1 MNLDIVF
8 AIIFY
13 GAIILYFLT
22 HRKKFEIQNKIIAL
36 YKTKIGLKLMDK
48 FSKVAPKFLRVL
60 GIIGIGIGFIGM
72 ITIFVF
78 LTKGLINLFMDP
90 AAKATIGLVL
100 PGIRIPGAP
109 VYVPF
114 WYGIIS
120 IFVVAVIHEFSHGV
134 VARLYNIKIKSSGI
148 AFFGPILAAFV
159 EPDEKQLSKKSKS
172 AQLSIFAAGP
182 FSNILTAGVVGLL
195 LLFLIMPFAA
205 SILESEG
212 VQISGL
218 EKNYPLER
226 AGVTEGELIEEV
238 NSVPIKNVDDFVE
251 VMSEIKSDQIV
262 ILKTNRTLYNVVAFE
277 HPKIEGKGYLGVVVA
292 PYITRLK
299 ENVVSKFGDKLP
311 WAIFGFSKLLGWI
324 FALSLGIGLVN
335 LLPLGPVDGG
345 RMFHLVS
352 LHFLKDEKKSK
363 KVWGWMSFVS
373 LMLIIL
379 NITFPY
385 LRKLFNWLL
394 G

>member
-1 MNLDIVF
+1 MSLDFIF

-48 FSKVAPKFLRVL
+48 FSKIGPRFLRIL
-60 GIIGIGIGFIGM
+60 GIIGIGVGFIGM
-72 ITIFVF
+72 VLIFVF
-78 LTKGLINLFMDP
+78 LAKGLINLFMDP

-100 PGIRIPGAP
+100 PGVRIPGAP

-120 IFVVAVIHEFSHGV
+120 IFIVAVIHEFSHGV
-134 VARLYNIKIKSSGI
+134 MARLYNIKIKSSGL

-159 EPDEKQLSKKSKS
+159 EPDEEQLSKKSKT
-172 AQLSIFAAGP
+172 AQLSILAAGP
-182 FSNILTAGVVGLL
+182 FSNMLTAGVVLI
-195 LLFLIMPFAA
+195 LLFLVMPFA
-205 SILESEG
+205 SSLLESEG
-212 VQISGL
+212 VQISDL

-226 AGVTEGELIEEV
+226 AGVTKGELIEEV
-238 NSVPIKNVDDFVE
+238 NNIPVENVDDFIKIME
-251 VMSEIKSDQIV
+251 EIKSDQEV
-262 ILKTNRTLYNVVAFE
+262 IIKTNKSMYNVVAFE
-277 HPKIEGKGYLGVVVA
+277 HPEIEGKGYLGVVII
-292 PYITRLK
+292 PYNTKLK
-299 ENVVSKFGDKLP
+299 ESVISKFGDKLP
-311 WAIFGFSKLLGWI
+311 WVVFWFSKLLGWI

-345 RMFHLVS
+345 RMFHLAS

-363 KVWGWMSFVS
+363 KVWVWMSFIS

-385 LRKLFNWLL
+385 LRQLFNWLL